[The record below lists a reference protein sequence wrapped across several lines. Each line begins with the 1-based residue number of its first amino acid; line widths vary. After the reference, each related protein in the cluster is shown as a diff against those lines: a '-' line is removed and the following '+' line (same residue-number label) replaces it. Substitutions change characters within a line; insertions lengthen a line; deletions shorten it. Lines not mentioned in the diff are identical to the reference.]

1 MHGTGRVSSPWPQ
14 RAQPP
19 WGSLLNSTCGDF
31 TLAPWNCPPWCIYTT
46 AIGKRYTSGFC
57 FFFFFPKEPVSQYR
71 AEATFPGS
79 ARIQA
84 SATVPATQIALDNL
98 DFWPR
103 ASSHCL
109 FTQGPSAANACWRST

>member
-46 AIGKRYTSGFC
+46 AIGKRYKSGFC
-57 FFFFFPKEPVSQYR
+57 FFFSFPKSQFLSTEPRPRFLALLGSRPLRQYLPHR
-71 AEATFPGS
+71 
-79 ARIQA
+79 
-84 SATVPATQIALDNL
+84 
-98 DFWPR
+98 
-103 ASSHCL
+103 SHL
-109 FTQGPSAANACWRST
+109 II